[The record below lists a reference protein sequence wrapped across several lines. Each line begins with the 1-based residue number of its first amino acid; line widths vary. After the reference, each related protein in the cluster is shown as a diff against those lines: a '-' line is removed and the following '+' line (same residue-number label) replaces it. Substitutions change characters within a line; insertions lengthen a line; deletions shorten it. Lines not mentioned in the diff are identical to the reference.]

1 MKRLLLIVGMLAV
14 FAWPQS
20 SPTPTVPVFAP
31 PQILQGPPIPTA
43 TSQCTTP
50 AAHQASSCPVENPAG
65 TIVWYD
71 WDGKQWNP
79 RGGSGVKTV
88 NGKSPDSSGN
98 VQISAASVTNS
109 TTSTT
114 LQ

>member
-1 MKRLLLIVGMLAV
+1 MKRLLLIIVLVAV
-14 FAWPQS
+14 FGFAQTT
-20 SPTPTVPVFAP
+20 TPTVPVFAP

-43 TSQCTTP
+43 VSQCTMP
-50 AAHQASSCPVENPAG
+50 AAHQASSCPVENPPG

-71 WDGKQWNP
+71 WNGSAWQP
-79 RGGSGVKTV
+79 RTGGGVKTV
-88 NGKSPDSSGN
+88 NGKSPDASGN